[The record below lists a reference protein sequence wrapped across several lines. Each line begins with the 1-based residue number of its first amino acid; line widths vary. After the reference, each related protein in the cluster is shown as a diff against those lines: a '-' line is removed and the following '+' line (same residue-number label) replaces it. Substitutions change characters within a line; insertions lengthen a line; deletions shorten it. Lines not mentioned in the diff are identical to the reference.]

1 MINPKVEALK
11 KLSKEMGKLL
21 SDKVKEHKLSSISV
35 EDDDEEE
42 EEES

>member
-21 SDKVKEHKLSSISV
+21 SDRVKEHKLSSVKVV
-35 EDDDEEE
+35 EDDEEE